1 MPSNSE
7 MYDRGA
13 LDAEHDELN
22 PFYYQHYYYYR
33 RGYDD
38 ARRQIRRGP
47 AARRA
52 PLLIAMVFAAVI
64 AFAAGFWLFGRATPG
79 AALAPTAEPAIAPT
93 ARPTARPTATPRPT
107 ITPTVEPTLAVGG
120 RARLV
125 NLNGAP
131 LRAREA
137 PGLSGAVVGRIP
149 EGSEV
154 ALSEGP
160 VEADGYT
167 WWRVEAEGAAGWVA
181 ASSPEGVPFL
191 EVIP

>member
-1 MPSNSE
+1 

-38 ARRQIRRGP
+38 ARRQIRRGTS
-47 AARRA
+47 AGRT
-52 PLLIAMVFAAVI
+52 PLLIAIACAAAL
-64 AFAAGFWLFGRATPG
+64 AFAAGFWLFSRANPG
-79 AALAPTAEPAIAPT
+79 AAAAPTVVASAMPTSAPT
-93 ARPTARPTATPRPT
+93 ARPSATPRPT
-107 ITPTVEPTLAVGG
+107 ITPTVAPVLAIGG

-137 PGLSGAVVGRIP
+137 PGLTQVVGRIP
-149 EGSEV
+149 EGTEV
-154 ALSEGP
+154 NILEGP
-160 VEADGYT
+160 ADADGYT
-167 WWRVEAEGAAGWVA
+167 WWRVEGAGTSGWVA
-181 ASSPEGVPFL
+181 ASSPEGVVFL
-191 EVIP
+191 EPIP

>member
-47 AARRA
+47 SAGRA
-52 PLLIAMVFAAVI
+52 PQLIALAVVALL
-64 AFAAGFWLFGRATPG
+64 AFGAGYWLFGGNQLVAT
-79 AALAPTAEPAIAPT
+79 APTAAPQPTAAPTIAPT
-93 ARPTARPTATPRPT
+93 AAPTRTPAPTPAPTAPP
-107 ITPTVEPTLAVGG
+107 VLAVGG
-120 RARLV
+120 RARVV
-125 NLNGAP
+125 NLNGSP
-131 LRAREA
+131 LRARES
-137 PGLSGAVVGRIP
+137 PGLTAVVGRIP

-154 ALSEGP
+154 TIREGP

-167 WWRVEAEGAAGWVA
+167 WWRVEAAEVSGWAAA
-181 ASSPEGVPFL
+181 RSPEGVIFL